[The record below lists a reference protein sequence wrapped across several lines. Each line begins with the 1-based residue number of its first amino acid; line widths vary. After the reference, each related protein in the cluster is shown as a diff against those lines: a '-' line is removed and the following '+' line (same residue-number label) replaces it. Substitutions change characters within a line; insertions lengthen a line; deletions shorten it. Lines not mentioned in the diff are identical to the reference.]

1 MNLTFKSKFDLIL
14 SIGVLEWIPKFSNS
28 SGSAELIQLQFLK
41 KCKKDL
47 TPNGF
52 LLIGIENRIGLKY
65 LLGARDDH
73 TGVREI
79 LCYSKE
85 IAKGKFSK
93 VYQKKLECLTHS
105 ISEYTAILKQAGFT
119 SIEIYT
125 AHPDYKFEKIF
136 RITHN
141 AYSCDFNRF
150 IREKNWIDEHDGTN
164 GEILINQDELCD
176 HYRTLADLNIAHYFA
191 LAFLHIK

>member
-1 MNLTFKSKFDLIL
+1 M
-14 SIGVLEWIPKFSNS
+14 EWIPKFSNS
-28 SGSAELIQLQFLK
+28 SGSAELIQLQISQK
-41 KCKKDL
+41 NSKINL

-73 TGVREI
+73 TGVREM

-119 SIEIYT
+119 QLKYIQPIQIINCL
-125 AHPDYKFEKIF
+125 K
-136 RITHN
+136 
-141 AYSCDFNRF
+141 RF
-150 IREKNWIDEHDGTN
+150 SVLPTMLILV
-164 GEILINQDELCD
+164 ILIDLSVK
-176 HYRTLADLNIAHYFA
+176 RTG
-191 LAFLHIK
+191 